1 MTVSIS
7 SEQWQLPCN
16 VMHWSFALR
25 RIVFDPFHSPSQLS
39 DLFQTMSL
47 TDLNCAHQWIQAAEE
62 RKHSTTVLL
71 ALSLSTIGRGIS
83 TLQRSLQHIVTQIRR
98 SHGLSRFLLP
108 PLFADIQIAA
118 SCGLVIVVN
127 ATQYGSVALI
137 VLPDRDPIHVALP
150 ITKSRAFETLSL
162 KLRSLTSR
170 AKFGDVMRDILVLLR
185 ELWDVVVF
193 PIAKI
198 LQAFCP
204 RGSRI
209 RWSPT
214 AEFSLLPLHT
224 AGSFRKGQPML
235 SNLYIS
241 SYTPTLTAFIRARQ
255 KRPLDPS
262 IERHRFFLVG
272 QAQDPSQCKLDLVNT
287 ELSALL
293 CTPGVN

>member
-62 RKHSTTVLL
+62 LCSTVLL

-83 TLQRSLQHIVTQIRR
+83 TLQRSLQYIVTQIRR
-98 SHGLSRFLLP
+98 LHGLSHL
-108 PLFADIQIAA
+108 QIAA

-127 ATQYGSVALI
+127 ASQYGSVALI

-150 ITKSRAFETLSL
+150 ITKSRAFEMLSL
-162 KLRSLTSR
+162 ELRSLTSR
-170 AKFGDVMRDILVLLR
+170 AKFGDVTRDILVLLR

-193 PIAKI
+193 PIVKI

-209 RWSPT
+209 WWSPT
-214 AEFSLLPLHT
+214 AEFSLLPLHA
-224 AGSFRKGQPML
+224 AGSFRK
-235 SNLYIS
+235 
-241 SYTPTLTAFIRARQ
+241 AFIRARQ

-293 CTPGVN
+293 CTGTSVIGMLGVNRKTG